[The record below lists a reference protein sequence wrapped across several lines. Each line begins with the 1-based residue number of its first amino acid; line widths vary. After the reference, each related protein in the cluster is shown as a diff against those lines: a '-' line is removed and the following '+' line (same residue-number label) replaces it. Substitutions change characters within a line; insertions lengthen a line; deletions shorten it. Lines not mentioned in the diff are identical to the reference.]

1 MVALCICC
9 WKKSNGVIP
18 SSLSYYSA
26 NAFYSMGKRWGRW
39 EKKPIILHFPYAT
52 LFFFSLTHSTS
63 FRFISASPL
72 WAQICSDHHHCRLE
86 NGLPGVQV
94 TPQFKHCQSAH
105 FDSLLSSPLPLHAPR
120 THLPLCP
127 LFHYSSSCSHTVNEA
142 YQMVALC

>member
-39 EKKPIILHFPYAT
+39 EKKHYSPFSLCNA
-52 LFFFSLTHSTS
+52 FFLSLTHSTS